1 MSRNILIVEDD
12 QNLASVLSR
21 VLRKE
26 GHEVSVSYTLAD
38 GIERLHKETPGVVL
52 TDIYLPDGK
61 GIEILECAK
70 SAGKDT
76 DVIVMT
82 ANATVESAI
91 EAMKKGALDY
101 LLKPFQMEEL
111 LLHIRQIFERKAL
124 IAENLYM
131 KEDIRSRSRYAELT
145 GRSPRMRELFDVIAS
160 VSHGDSSVLIEGESG
175 TGKELIARAIHFR
188 GDRSDRMF
196 VPINCSAIPENLLES
211 ELFGHIKGA
220 YTGATENKKG
230 LFEFADKGTLFLDEI
245 GDLSKT
251 LQAKLL
257 RVLQDGRLRRIGD
270 YRELAVDV
278 RIVAATNKDV
288 SALIRRGD
296 FREDLY
302 YRLAVIP
309 IRVPPLRERKEDIPL
324 LVEHFTSR
332 FGVPKEREIRF
343 STEAMEILSSYS
355 WPGNVRELQNLVER
369 LTILK
374 PGKNIA
380 PEDLPGEIA
389 SGFFSVDPTGSGIGY
404 HEARRRLLDDFHRKI
419 IDKALTDHDGN
430 VSKASDSLGMDRGNF
445 QRLLRRYGIRSSEFR
460 GDE

>member
-1 MSRNILIVEDD
+1 MSGNILIVEDD
-12 QNLASVLSR
+12 QNLAAVLAR

-26 GHEVSVSYTLAD
+26 GHDVTVSNTLAD

-52 TDIYLPDGK
+52 TDIYLPDGR

-70 SAGKDT
+70 TVGKDT

-101 LLKPFQMEEL
+101 LLKPFQVEEL
-111 LLHIRQIFERKAL
+111 LLHIRRIFERKAL

-145 GRSPRMRELFDVIAS
+145 GRSAVMRELFDVIDS
-160 VSHGDSSVLIEGESG
+160 VSHGNSSVLIEGESG

-188 GDRSDRMF
+188 GDRADRMF

-211 ELFGHIKGA
+211 ELFGHVKGA

-245 GDLSKT
+245 GDLSKA

-270 YRELAVDV
+270 YRELAVDA
-278 RIVAATNKDV
+278 RIVAATNKDIT
-288 SALIRRGD
+288 ALIKHGD

-324 LVEHFTSR
+324 LAEHFIR
-332 FGVPKEREIRF
+332 KFGVPKEREIRF
-343 STEAMEILSSYS
+343 SPEAMEVLLSYA

-369 LTILK
+369 LTMLK
-374 PGKNIA
+374 PGRDIL
-380 PEDLPGEIA
+380 PEDLPREMARSDSSFDPVA
-389 SGFFSVDPTGSGIGY
+389 SGAGY
-404 HEARRRLLDDFHRKI
+404 QEAKHRLLDDFHRRI
-419 IDKALTDHDGN
+419 IDKALREHDGN
-430 VSKASDSLGMDRGNF
+430 VSNASESLGMDRGNF
-445 QRLLRRYGIRSSEFR
+445 QRLLRRYGIRSSMFR
-460 GDE
+460 HDE

>member
-12 QNLASVLSR
+12 RNLAAVLSR
-21 VLRKE
+21 VLRNE
-26 GHEVSVSYTLAD
+26 GHEVTVSYTVAD

-111 LLHIRQIFERKAL
+111 ILHVRQIFERKTL
-124 IAENLYM
+124 IAENLYL

-145 GRSPRMRELFDVIAS
+145 GRSPVMRDLFEVIDS
-160 VSHGDSSVLIEGESG
+160 VSQGSAGVLIEGESG

-188 GDRSDRMF
+188 GNRAERMF
-196 VPINCSAIPENLLES
+196 VPINCSSIPENLLES
-211 ELFGHIKGA
+211 ELFGHLKGA

-245 GDLSKT
+245 GDLSKG

-257 RVLQDGRLRRIGD
+257 RVLQDGRIRRIGD
-270 YRELAVDV
+270 YRELAVDA
-278 RIVAATNKDV
+278 RIVAATNKDLA
-288 SALIRRGD
+288 ALIKHGD

-324 LVEHFTSR
+324 LAEHFIGK
-332 FGVPKEREIRF
+332 FGVPKQREIRF
-343 STEAMEILSSYS
+343 SREAMEILKSYA

-369 LTILK
+369 LTMLK
-374 PGKNIA
+374 PGRDIT
-380 PEDLPGEIA
+380 PEDLPGEMAISGSSFDPVAPGA
-389 SGFFSVDPTGSGIGY
+389 SY
-404 HEARRRLLDDFHRKI
+404 QEAKQRLLDDFHRRI
-419 IDKALTDHDGN
+419 IDKALREHDGN
-430 VSKASDSLGMDRGNF
+430 VSNASESLGMDRGNF
-445 QRLLRRYGIRSSEFR
+445 QRLLRRYGIRSSIFR
-460 GDE
+460 SDD